1 MEYRVQATHDGLISE
16 AGPEIVGII
25 RDMLAIK

>member
-1 MEYRVQATHDGLISE
+1 MEYRVQATHHGLISE

>member
-1 MEYRVQATHDGLISE
+1 MEYRVQATNDGLISE